1 MTLMTALSAAVS
13 GLRTTQAGIANVSQN
28 ISNAD
33 SAGYTKR
40 RIQPIEQVAG
50 DRSAGVRTG
59 EVQRVLDR
67 AVQRQLWQENSGAG
81 YTGLRAGLSGALERL
96 YGPPGSPS
104 ALDTLLNQF
113 SSAIGSLND
122 DPASTTARSA
132 VIGAGQTLASRINT
146 IGQGVQALR
155 TETEGRIATMVDEAN
170 GLLSSIERVNTAILT
185 SGATAPLADERDR
198 LIGQLSALVDIQVQP
213 AQSGS
218 VSILT
223 GAGQTLF
230 DGVRALR
237 LGFDARS
244 TLSPQTRYDTTPP
257 SVGVLT
263 LVSPSGLET
272 DLVASGAIRSGAIA
286 AAIEMRDE
294 TLVTA
299 QRQLD
304 ELAVGLARGMSET
317 PIDTAPSAG
326 GVVLSSRPPAAANTV
341 SFPVALDLLVGGVAT
356 RIDAPDAA
364 TLTGAVAALGGGA
377 SYTAGTRELALP
389 ANAVFVGASNPGL
402 AGGPGFDFFTDAS
415 APYTGAGDQL
425 TGFAQRIRVGAT
437 ITPASLQNGALAG
450 DPARAQQMRDAL
462 ERPQA
467 VSGAAGLS
475 GSAAF
480 SGSVGDIVRRTVE
493 VQGADAAMSARL
505 DEGQRVALAAVEG
518 RFAQT
523 SGVNIDEEMAQLVQL
538 QTAYGANARVLSAV
552 REMMDVLL
560 RI

>member
-1 MTLMTALSAAVS
+1 MTLMSALSAAVS
-13 GLRTTQAGIANVSQN
+13 GLRATQAGIANVSQN
-28 ISNAD
+28 IANAD

-40 RIQPIEQVAG
+40 RLQPVEQVAG

-67 AVQRQLWQENSGAG
+67 TVQRQLWQETSGAG

-113 SSAIGSLND
+113 SSAVGSLND
-122 DPASTTARSA
+122 DPASTTARSS
-132 VIGAGQTLASRINT
+132 VIDAGRTLASRINT

-155 TETEGRIATMVDEAN
+155 TEAEGRIATMVDEAN
-170 GLLSSIERVNTAILT
+170 ALLSNIERVNTAIL
-185 SGATAPLADERDR
+185 SGGPTASLADERDR
-198 LIGQLSALVDIQVQP
+198 LIGELSGLMDINVQQ
-213 AQSGS
+213 ARSGS
-218 VSILT
+218 VTILT
-223 GAGQTLF
+223 GSGHTLF
-230 DGVRALR
+230 DGARALT

-244 TLSPQTRYDTTPP
+244 TLTPQTRYDTTPP

-263 LVSPSGLET
+263 LVSPSGQET
-272 DLVASGAIRSGAIA
+272 DLLAAGAIRSGAIA

-294 TLVTA
+294 TLVRA

-304 ELAVGLARGMSET
+304 ELAAGLARGMSET
-317 PIDTAPSAG
+317 PIDTTPTAG
-326 GVVLSSRPPAAANTV
+326 GLTLSSRPPAAANTV

-356 RIDAPDAA
+356 RIEAPDAA
-364 TLTGAVAALGGGA
+364 ALSAALAPG
-377 SYTAGTRELALP
+377 SYTAGSRLLVLP
-389 ANAVFVGASNPGL
+389 PGATFVGASNPGM

-415 APYTGAGDQL
+415 APYTGAGDQI

-437 ITPASLQNGALAG
+437 ITPASLQLGPLAG

-462 ERPQA
+462 ERQQP
-467 VSGAAGLS
+467 VSAAAGLS
-475 GSAAF
+475 GNAAF
-480 SGSVGDIVRRTVE
+480 AGNVGDIARRTVE

-518 RFAQT
+518 RFADK

-538 QTAYGANARVLSAV
+538 QTAYGANARVMSAV